1 MPAFGVTETFG
12 LTAPAGYL
20 QSSESSTEVEVATI
34 KGATGLTVE
43 AIPKPRTTQTV
54 TVKTKGTASLSTITS
69 GSDFSGITLTS
80 SKLSESNDDFGTS
93 EITGVLYA

>member
-1 MPAFGVTETFG
+1 MPAFGVADTFG

-20 QSSESSTEVEVATI
+20 QSSESSTDVEVATI